1 VGVGLRRYGIRAEQ
15 AADENNGRRMHPDP
29 IAVAEGFSLLN
40 QARAAGFAAFKRWR
54 DRDNFK
60 HLQRL
65 LEERFERDPFLSSQ
79 HWEFLRTSADVGE
92 ILDAFFVD
100 QAPLRARLPEVLL
113 RYIDVPSDAAPP
125 LEDMAEQITKA
136 IEDVA
141 PKIWDQESDRIVYE
155 LRKQMVVAE
164 ATRSNTEVLLEH
176 VEALREAQDRREA
189 ISFDAL
195 PEDVRPYL
203 ERFAEEDEDSAQST
217 Q

>member
-1 VGVGLRRYGIRAEQ
+1 
-15 AADENNGRRMHPDP
+15 MHPDP

-40 QARAAGFAAFKRWR
+40 QARAAGFAAFRRWR

-65 LEERFERDPFLSSQ
+65 LEERFERDPFLSNQ

-100 QAPLRARLPEVLL
+100 QAPLRPRLPEGLL

-141 PKIWDQESDRIVYE
+141 PKGNQAAL
-155 LRKQMVVAE
+155 LRLAA
-164 ATRSNTEVLLEH
+164 ATRS
-176 VEALREAQDRREA
+176 
-189 ISFDAL
+189 
-195 PEDVRPYL
+195 
-203 ERFAEEDEDSAQST
+203 
-217 Q
+217 